1 MNLSKLTPKH
11 GSRHRSKRIGC
22 GYGSG
27 HGKTSTRGMKGQ
39 RARSGDGKQV
49 GFEGGQMPLIRRIPK
64 RGFRNTPFRTEFAV
78 VNLSQIA
85 ERFASAKD
93 VVSPESLREKGL
105 VRSSG
110 PVKVLG
116 DGELKGKLEI
126 RAHAFS
132 KSAREKIEKA
142 GGKCEVI
149 A

>member
-1 MNLSKLTPKH
+1 MNLSKLAPKP

-49 GFEGGQMPLIRRIPK
+49 GFEGGQMPLLRRIPK
-64 RGFRNTPFRTEFAV
+64 RGFSNVDFRSAFAI
-78 VNLSQIA
+78 VNLSQLA
-85 ERFASAKD
+85 GFSGA
-93 VVSPESLREKGL
+93 VGPEELKAKGL
-105 VRSSG
+105 VKENL

-116 DGELKGKLEI
+116 DGELKGKLEV

-132 KSAREKIEKA
+132 KSAKEKIEKA
-142 GGKCEVI
+142 GGKAEVLK
-149 A
+149 